1 MFLWDAFHGQKK
13 WLTYIDSRYI
23 IKYVDDRYID
33 FQYKKGDV
41 GLAGDKNQV
50 SGNTAMLL
58 LRLLSEKDMYGYEM
72 IEELLHRSNHVFD
85 LKAGTLYPLLHGME
99 ARNQLVSYEKEAG
112 GKTRRYYR
120 ITKEGR
126 KELERR
132 REEWQVYSGA
142 VAKVMTAGGGDLLPE
157 VGGMRWDGLWESGGM
172 KQGVLSESDGMREHG
187 VLWGKLWQRFGGSHE
202 KDNSCT

>member
-1 MFLWDAFHGQKK
+1 M
-13 WLTYIDSRYI
+13 
-23 IKYVDDRYID
+23 
-33 FQYKKGDV
+33 
-41 GLAGDKNQV
+41 AGDKNQV

-72 IEELLHRSNHVFD
+72 IEELLRRSNHVFD

-132 REEWQVYSGA
+132 KEEWQVYSGA
-142 VAKVMTAGGGDLLPE
+142 VAQVMTAGRGDDLREPGGIRRNGLPGLGGIRGDGLPE
-157 VGGMRWDGLWESGGM
+157 PGEM
-172 KQGVLSESDGMREHG
+172 KRNGIS
-187 VLWGKLWQRFGGSHE
+187 WGNLWQRIGGGYE
-202 KDNSCT
+202 KGGELYGV